1 MQVVNLVDVDRRS
14 PPGVQMPL
22 CITDRE
28 CEPEGLAIVPVAHNA
43 PDAADPIGGL
53 VRPSAADPPRGLV
66 RCVHLLSEYMQDI
79 IHYMISEM
87 QS

>member
-14 PPGVQMPL
+14 PQGVQMPL
-22 CITDRE
+22 CIADQE
-28 CEPEGLAIVPVAHNA
+28 CEPEGVAIVPVAHNA

-53 VRPSAADPPRGLV
+53 VRPSAADPPRGLA
-66 RCVHLLSEYMQDI
+66 RCVHLLSEYMLDM
-79 IHYMISEM
+79 IHDMITEM